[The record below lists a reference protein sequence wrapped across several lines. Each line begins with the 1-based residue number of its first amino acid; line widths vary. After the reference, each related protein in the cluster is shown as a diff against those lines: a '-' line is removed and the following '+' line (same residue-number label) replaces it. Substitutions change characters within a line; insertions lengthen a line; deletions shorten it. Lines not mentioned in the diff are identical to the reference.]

1 MIDLDDIGQV
11 IEDNFLIFLKS
22 KNISTE
28 DSLIELLRETF
39 LTGSFATLH
48 LVNLIENKTLE
59 QLADKLRNYSENKI
73 FN

>member
-1 MIDLDDIGQV
+1 MPDLNDIGQV

-22 KNISTE
+22 KNISTA
-28 DSLIELLRETF
+28 DCSVELLRETF

-59 QLADKLRNYSENKI
+59 QLADKLKNYSENKI

>member
-1 MIDLDDIGQV
+1 MPDLNDIGQV

-22 KNISTE
+22 KNISAT
-28 DSLIELLRETF
+28 DTSVELLRETF

-59 QLADKLRNYSENKI
+59 QLADKLKNYSENKI